1 MTISGAIT
9 PPTWWVTRLMG
20 AGRAPLRSAGER
32 ILRHD
37 SARFARVLLPVEQ
50 IADAYDGHIEIAPTA
65 HWPASLD
72 ASADAC

>member
-1 MTISGAIT
+1 MVKRSRRIVEENPGEA
-9 PPTWWVTRLMG
+9 L
-20 AGRAPLRSAGER
+20 RAAGER

-37 SARFARVLLPVEQ
+37 PGRFARVLLLVEQ
-50 IADAYDGHIEIAPTA
+50 IADAYEGHIEIAPAA